1 MIRRNPV
8 KTTVKMII
16 TPILML
22 ALAFSVRFSGGQ
34 PPDTVAAYVPIR
46 DSRRVMIYDNA
57 VPSPE
62 RIVLPTRE
70 INRQPAAVS
79 MSVPDIDTSFKAYMD
94 YRTITDKTAPQW
106 RYRELAYTDSYGFRR
121 IVDDYVVALGTYY
134 CEEVGERFRVTLD
147 SGAEFTVIAGDIKD
161 PAHTDAANMYTPVY
175 TNGGKLKSGCV
186 IEFLVD
192 TQKLDE
198 KAVTLGTVSYYS
210 TLSGNI
216 RQIEKI

>member
-1 MIRRNPV
+1 V

-16 TPILML
+16 TPLLML
-22 ALAFSVRFSGGQ
+22 ALAFSMRFAGGQ
-34 PPDTVAAYVPIR
+34 TPAAVAVYAPLR
-46 DSRRVMIYDNA
+46 ERPRPAFIYDNA
-57 VPSPE
+57 VPQAE
-62 RIVLPTRE
+62 RIVLPTIE
-70 INRQPAAVS
+70 IKPPASAVT

-94 YRTITDKTAPQW
+94 YRTITDKSAPQW

-147 SGAEFTVIAGDIKD
+147 SGAAFTVIAGDIKN
-161 PAHTDAANMYTPVY
+161 PAHTDPANMYTPVY
-175 TNGGKLKSGCV
+175 GNGGSLKSGCV

-192 TQKLDE
+192 TRKLDE
-198 KAVTLGTVSYYS
+198 KAVTLGTVSCFS

-216 RQIEKI
+216 KQIEKI